1 MLRLNSVRK
10 SFDGPKGERVDVLRD
25 LSVHVEAGTTAAI
38 LGRSGSGKS
47 TLLAILGLLDS
58 PDSGTYHIDGQEV
71 SGLSDVALARLR
83 STHLG
88 FVYQRFFLLPHLSA
102 YENVETALQHGIPV
116 PRRRRRSLV
125 LESLDQVGLADR
137 TTHRPRQL
145 SGGEQQRVAIA
156 RALVRTPAVVLADE
170 PTGALDENTSEQVI
184 TLLLTAAKAR
194 GATTVMVTHDP
205 EVAMRTDRTLHLVEG
220 AWARD

>member
-1 MLRLNSVRK
+1 MLRLNGIRK

-25 LSVHVEAGTTAAI
+25 VSLHIHAGTTAAI

-194 GATTVMVTHDP
+194 SATTVMVTHDP

>member
-1 MLRLNSVRK
+1 M
-10 SFDGPKGERVDVLRD
+10 LRD
-25 LSVHVEAGTTAAI
+25 LSVHVQAGTTAAI

-58 PDSGTYHIDGQEV
+58 PDSGTYHIGGKNV
-71 SGLSDVALARLR
+71 GGLSDVALARLR

>member
-1 MLRLNSVRK
+1 MLRLNSIRK

-25 LSVHVEAGTTAAI
+25 LSVHIRAGTTAAI

-58 PDSGTYHIDGQEV
+58 PDSGTYHIGGQEV